1 MVLQTYA
8 RRGNCSETYLRL
20 IQSRKKSWRADHCS
34 VGGPVVA
41 AAGVEVEALSGKA
54 RLQGGQ
60 TCCYRSQMLK
70 LQLLIK
76 TRVQMKRSTPISTDL
91 LIKVTECIPA
101 WAAAGFMRRGVCT
114 RRTGPPRPVLVPG
127 PITRAPVWS

>member
-8 RRGNCSETYLRL
+8 RKGSCSETYWRL
-20 IQSRKKSWRADHCS
+20 IQSRKKSWRADRCS

-54 RLQGGQ
+54 RLQGDQ

-76 TRVQMKRSTPISTDL
+76 TRVQMNKNTSISMDL
-91 LIKVTECIPA
+91 LE
-101 WAAAGFMRRGVCT
+101 R
-114 RRTGPPRPVLVPG
+114 
-127 PITRAPVWS
+127 